1 MKGLKKGRHADPRI
15 LVAYCCFVLFAAAC
29 TSPADTTTSTTDT
42 TETSTTATTQPA
54 TGTLI
59 VHSGPVELNG
69 SPVTPG
75 TTVPVKPGDSVRATN
90 GGLATLRQAQLSLEL
105 FKGSDLFVPDTTKSP
120 VVIPL
125 QSGHVRVSVSPGAAQ
140 VQLQTPNRTLTVEGT
155 NFVVCQADGTTCL
168 FVIDGS
174 VDWSDPLGDMT
185 YFAGE
190 GTFAT
195 ADQGPQ
201 AARCDV
207 DDTVEQWLAQALDGE
222 QNGPLTATVG
232 DLSEGS
238 CPTEVNGGTGLPSA
252 AGMVPVAIADPVIG
266 TDDFADQPDNYRER
280 GPIDGP
286 IAFYVDERAVSNRDF
301 RSWVVL
307 VAQND
312 PEEWKRLVPIS
323 WLDGFEGVETQA
335 NYPPGEDDRAVV
347 GVRWEAGAD
356 YCRDLG
362 KHLVTEIEWELAAVN
377 DYLMDLEAERQDWVA
392 EPGEYGDEPPEDKRM
407 MRGNNDTLQLDPY
420 YRLSVV
426 DTVESTATRSG
437 VRIRCAATEV
447 EGGSVEFTD
456 DFTSLAN
463 EWPGDEDELFALNYH
478 RPDTFHLES
487 RQQHTRGAVIRD
499 TSGTLEDVVIN
510 AEVFIVRD
518 RMGEVPGNYRFG
530 VTAGSRE
537 TGFLLFTVQPDE
549 ASFGRHDWCVS
560 MMSDRL
566 VTMLADAD
574 AAWYQAP
581 ILPESHE
588 GESCSDGLDSGFI
601 DVEDI
606 DDPLFMTIR
615 VSADDVVVALN
626 GRQEGR
632 ADIAIPVDA
641 FGFFVQTYAKDKAHI
656 HFDEVS
662 VTVP

>member
-1 MKGLKKGRHADPRI
+1 MSMKGLKKGRHAGPRI
-15 LVAYCCFVLFAAAC
+15 LVASCCFVLFAAAC
-29 TSPADTTTSTTDT
+29 TSPADTTTSTT
-42 TETSTTATTQPA
+42 ATTQPA

-59 VHSGPVELNG
+59 VHGGTVELNG
-69 SPVTPG
+69 LAVPPG
-75 TTVPVKPGDSVRATN
+75 TTVDVQAGDRLQAKN

-105 FKGSDLFVPDTTKSP
+105 FKGSDLRVPDTTKSP

-125 QSGHVRVSVSPGAAQ
+125 ESGHVQVSVPSGAAQ
-140 VQLQTPNRTLTVEGT
+140 VQLQTPNRTLTVGGT
-155 NFVVCQADGTTCL
+155 DFVVCQADGTTCL

-201 AARCDV
+201 TARCDM
-207 DDTVEQWLAQALDGE
+207 DNTVEQWLDTALAGQ
-222 QNGPLTATVG
+222 QNPSLTATVG
-232 DLSEGS
+232 TLPEES
-238 CPTEVNGGTGLPSA
+238 CGTETGLPSA
-252 AGMVPVAIADPVIG
+252 DGTEQVAIADPVIG

-312 PEEWKRLVPIS
+312 PEEWKRLVPNS
-323 WLDGFEGVETQA
+323 WLDDFEGVETQA
-335 NYPPGEDDRAVV
+335 DYPSGEDDLAVV
-347 GVRWEAGAD
+347 GVRWEAAAD

-377 DYLMDLEAERQDWVA
+377 DHLLDLEAERQDWVA
-392 EPGEYGDEPPEDKRM
+392 EPGEYGDEPPEGERM

-437 VRIRCAATEV
+437 VRIRCAAPEV
-447 EGGSVEFTD
+447 EGAPPATVVFAD

-478 RPDTFHLES
+478 RPATYHLES

-518 RMGEVPGNYRFG
+518 RMGEVAGNYRFG
-530 VTAGSRE
+530 VTAGSPE
-537 TGFLLFTVQPDE
+537 TGFLLFTVQPNETTRD
-549 ASFGRHDWCVS
+549 RHDWCVS

-566 VTMLADAD
+566 TTMLVGVDR
-574 AAWYQAP
+574 AWYQAP
-581 ILPESHE
+581 LRPESHE
-588 GESCSDGLDSGFI
+588 GEFCSDGLNSGFI

-606 DDPLFMTIR
+606 DDPLVMTIR

-626 GRQEGR
+626 GREEGS

-641 FGFFVQTYAKDKAHI
+641 FGFFTQTYAKNKAHI